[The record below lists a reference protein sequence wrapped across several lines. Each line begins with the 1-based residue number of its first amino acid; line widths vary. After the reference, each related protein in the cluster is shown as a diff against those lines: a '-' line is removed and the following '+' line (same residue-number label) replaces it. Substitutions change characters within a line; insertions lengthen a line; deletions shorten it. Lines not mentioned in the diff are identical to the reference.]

1 MIKAES
7 GRFYISTANST
18 YMMRVLEDVRF
29 LEHVYYGP
37 RLDRLE
43 GVELLSESFDIN
55 IGTVPYVDEEHQH
68 HFYDKML
75 FEYPTEGCGDGR
87 ESALSV
93 DYGNGLCTL
102 SLVFDSY
109 RIYRGKDCSFPA
121 HALYD
126 ESTET
131 LEIKLKDKALPIYVT
146 LNYTVYEREDVILR
160 SALIHNK
167 MDNTLKL
174 KRAASL
180 AMDFQHDDFSLIS
193 FDGAWARERNE
204 NERPLLPGITVIDS
218 KLGTSSN
225 EHSPLVFLKR
235 ANGAV
240 YGFNLIYSGCHME
253 MVDVSPC
260 GKTRIVSG
268 INDYSFE
275 WNLGPGETF
284 SAPEAICTYSDD
296 YEKASLS
303 FHAFI
308 NRYIVRG
315 KWQWKERPVLINSWE
330 ASYFD
335 FTEESLLK
343 LAETAA
349 SLGFELFVLDDGWFG
364 DRRNDTKGLGD
375 WTVSHEVFPNGLE
388 AFSEKIHERG
398 LKFGIWVE
406 PEMVNPDSDLFRT
419 HPEWAIM
426 IPGRK
431 PAISRHQLVLDMSRP
446 DVREYLYTSL
456 EKVFSA
462 ASVDY
467 VKWDMNR
474 TITDCFS
481 SSSEC
486 RGNGELM
493 HRYILGIYDL
503 MGRLVKRFPS
513 VLFESCASGG
523 NRYDLGM
530 LCFMPQT
537 WTSDNT
543 DLYHRLWIQEG
554 TLRGFPQSTMGAH
567 VSASPGH
574 QSLRCSLIESRFDV
588 AAFGTLG
595 YELDLTKLSETDQKA
610 VKGEIEFYK
619 RYRKVFQYGDFRP
632 LPSEN
637 DESIWWSVTLEG
649 TTIAME
655 MVKRNMPNTGRC
667 DRLRLPFLKKGR
679 MYRIRNRRII
689 MPREFFGDHWQSW
702 NREENEK
709 MDIRV
714 AGDIITTCG
723 IALGPQFAG
732 NGFFKETRPI
742 GDNGTRMYVIEEI

>member
-253 MVDVSPC
+253 MVDVSPF

-364 DRRNDTKGLGD
+364 ERRNDTKGLGD
-375 WTVSHEVFPNGLE
+375 WTVNQDIFKEGLS
-388 AFSEKIHERG
+388 AFSAKLRALG
-398 LKFGIWVE
+398 LDFGIWIE
-406 PEMVNPDSDLFRT
+406 PEMVNENSELYRKHPD
-419 HPEWAIM
+419 WAIR
-426 IPGRK
+426 IPGRN
-431 PAISRHQLVLDMSRP
+431 PSICRHQLVLDITRD
-446 DVREYLYTSL
+446 DVQDCIFTML
-456 EKVFSA
+456 EKVFSEV
-462 ASVDY
+462 SVSY

-474 TITDCFS
+474 TITDYYS
-481 SSSEC
+481 
-486 RGNGELM
+486 GNPEVNGMGEFL
-493 HRYILGIYDL
+493 HRYVLALY
-503 MGRLVKRFPS
+503 RLLERFAARFPDI
-513 VLFESCASGG
+513 LFEGCSAGG
-523 NRYDLGM
+523 SRYDLGM
-530 LCFMPQT
+530 LCFMSQI

-543 DLYHRLWIQEG
+543 DLYHRLSIQQG
-554 TLRGFPQSTMGAH
+554 TLRGFPQSSMGAH
-567 VSASPGH
+567 VSASPAH
-574 QSLRCSLIESRFDV
+574 QSLRTSLIESRFNV
-588 AAFGTLG
+588 SAFGVLG
-595 YELDLTKLSETDQKA
+595 YELDLNGLSAADRNA
-610 VKGEIEFYK
+610 VKGQIAFYK
-619 RYRKVFQYGDFRP
+619 KYRKVFQYGEFRV
-632 LPSEN
+632 LECSSSE
-637 DESIWWSVTLEG
+637 SLWWSVHLG
-649 TTIAME
+649 QTTIAMQY
-655 MVKRNMPNTGRC
+655 VYRNLPNMGRC
-667 DRLRLPFLKKGR
+667 DKLIVPFLNAGKL
-679 MYRIRNRRII
+679 YRISSRKMI
-689 MPREFFGDHWQSW
+689 MPKEFLGSLYRDYGK
-702 NREENEK
+702 EESDDFSAVVSGSILSK
-709 MDIRV
+709 
-714 AGDIITTCG
+714 AGIN
-723 IALGPQFAG
+723 LPPQFGG
-732 NGFFKETRPI
+732 NGFFQSTRVI
-742 GDNGTRMYVIEEI
+742 GDNGSRMYIIEEV